1 MEDKNIQ
8 INDVAEKKEVKENVV
23 DEYYEAESRQFSG
36 CGD

>member
-1 MEDKNIQ
+1 MEEKDVQ
-8 INDVAEKKEVKENVV
+8 IKDVAEKEVKSNTA

>member
-1 MEDKNIQ
+1 MEKKDVQEK
-8 INDVAEKKEVKENVV
+8 DVAEKNEAKENVV